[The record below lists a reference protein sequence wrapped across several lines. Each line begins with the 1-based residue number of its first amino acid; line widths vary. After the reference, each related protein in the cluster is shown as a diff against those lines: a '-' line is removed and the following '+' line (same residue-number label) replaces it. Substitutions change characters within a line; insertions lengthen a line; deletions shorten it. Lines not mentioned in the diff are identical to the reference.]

1 LKKRNLNKEREPSC
15 PAKGLGLPLRAE
27 GHKRRRYDGI
37 AEKGDG
43 TLDAVFNG
51 KMMFMHIDVLSRYI

>member
-1 LKKRNLNKEREPSC
+1 LVCHYGPKATRGG
-15 PAKGLGLPLRAE
+15 A
-27 GHKRRRYDGI
+27 YDGI

-51 KMMFMHIDVLSRYI
+51 KMMFMHIEAEKLSL